1 MNPFDVPRLAKKDP
15 VFKETLEFQHDE
27 NETLVDIESKIQKQR
42 QNMKVS
48 VDRIMM
54 DEGNSIRKLIGA
66 ESGINKNQLG
76 EVINVIGFKPDI
88 RGRVITKPINTS
100 FSKGL
105 KSIDDYYTNAMGARK
120 ALITSKTQVRQSGYL
135 NRKIMI
141 LTEDVRIADVDDC
154 GTTEYITLGI
164 KNHKMLSLYVGRYY
178 VANEETGETKLI
190 TEDSDHL
197 VGKTIKL
204 RSPITCKCHNRE
216 GDKVC
221 HTCYGQLS
229 DFNDGMNIGSI
240 ANLVLTEPM
249 TQKLLSTKHNL
260 QVVVDNFEWSDDFKE
275 YFTLDENAGIT
286 PKDISQR
293 IYIDA
298 SDLVEKENYNIN
310 RYSTERFFILHPKTR
325 ERIYIDSPVRLMLP
339 DRYFTDIA
347 LFYDPEEETYSYTL
361 ADLEEDCENL
371 LTLTI
376 KNSGIAEP
384 LLKIERGL
392 ESNSFLME
400 TCENDPSKV
409 LQAFTELLLQSG
421 THIQSVH
428 LEVILEC
435 MSSRQKDGSWLIRKI
450 SDAIYHSSSPVK
462 SFMYQLNAKQ
472 IQTDFNDLFSKQGTS
487 EFDRLFLP
495 SEEK

>member
-1 MNPFDVPRLAKKDP
+1 
-15 VFKETLEFQHDE
+15 
-27 NETLVDIESKIQKQR
+27 
-42 QNMKVS
+42 
-48 VDRIMM
+48 
-54 DEGNSIRKLIGA
+54 
-66 ESGINKNQLG
+66 
-76 EVINVIGFKPDI
+76 
-88 RGRVITKPINTS
+88 
-100 FSKGL
+100 
-105 KSIDDYYTNAMGARK
+105 
-120 ALITSKTQVRQSGYL
+120 
-135 NRKIMI
+135 
-141 LTEDVRIADVDDC
+141 
-154 GTTEYITLGI
+154 
-164 KNHKMLSLYVGRYY
+164 
-178 VANEETGETKLI
+178 
-190 TEDSDHL
+190 
-197 VGKTIKL
+197 
-204 RSPITCKCHNRE
+204 
-216 GDKVC
+216 
-221 HTCYGQLS
+221 
-229 DFNDGMNIGSI
+229 
-240 ANLVLTEPM
+240 
-249 TQKLLSTKHNL
+249 
-260 QVVVDNFEWSDDFKE
+260 
-275 YFTLDENAGIT
+275 
-286 PKDISQR
+286 
-293 IYIDA
+293 
-298 SDLVEKENYNIN
+298 
-310 RYSTERFFILHPKTR
+310 
-325 ERIYIDSPVRLMLP
+325 MLP

-421 THIQSVH
+421 SHIQSVH